1 MRTELERALAVGDGA
16 SNAILREHEGH
27 WTVQGDPTEGAL
39 LVAARKAGLEK
50 EALDARFERVGE
62 IPFSSLRKLM
72 TTVHTDADA
81 QMHERLLVFTKGAP
95 DLLLECCSSELVAKR
110 QSH

>member
-1 MRTELERALAVGDGA
+1 MRQKAKCGARKMPKIQKTPRRQTNIDGALRTELERALAVGDRA
-16 SNAILREHEGH
+16 SNAVLQEHEGH

-62 IPFSSLRKLM
+62 IPFSSQRKLM
-72 TTVHTDADA
+72 TNDPYRCRCSDA
-81 QMHERLLVFTKGAP
+81 
-95 DLLLECCSSELVAKR
+95 
-110 QSH
+110 

>member
-1 MRTELERALAVGDGA
+1 MDGALRAELERALAVGDRA
-16 SNAILREHEGH
+16 SNAVLQEHDGR

-62 IPFSSLRKLM
+62 IPFSSQRKLM
-72 TTVHTDADA
+72 TTIHTDDDA
-81 QMHERLLVFTKGAP
+81 QMHERMLVFTKRAP
-95 DLLLECCSSELVAKR
+95 HLLLECCTS
-110 QSH
+110 